1 MCYTNSTHVTPFK
14 TSITSSTMYS
24 TPLLAEL
31 GDKVSVQRPCDTRHH
46 KRNTWHLAIWH
57 QVWIRQRKFSKFSC
71 SMKHQNPSTVV
82 FWTKKTS
89 EIQMMFLVWR
99 RKIDMCF
106 FLGGEAVFFLGWSF
120 GDSFTTRDVEK
131 KLHACQVHQ
140 CLHGQIRLQQSDP
153 LQAHTHCATKSL
165 ASAVK
170 PTKRPLLSGACGI
183 MTLQKLRSQI
193 PITPENMQEE
203 RNLISLCK
211 STVGKVAAC
220 LFYGIFFDFFGRH
233 LQ

>member
-1 MCYTNSTHVTPFK
+1 MCYTNSTHETPFK
-14 TSITSSTMYS
+14 TSITSSTTYG

-57 QVWIRQRKFSKFSC
+57 GKVNS
-71 SMKHQNPSTVV
+71 QNSHVA
-82 FWTKKTS
+82 WNTKTPPQLFFAHKKN
-89 EIQMMFLVWR
+89 MWNLNDAFVWR
-99 RKIDMCF
+99 QF
-106 FLGGEAVFFLGWSF
+106 FLGGKRCFFGLKFRWFFYHKGC
-120 GDSFTTRDVEK
+120 RK
-131 KLHACQVHQ
+131 KMHACQVHQ

-165 ASAVK
+165 ACAVK